1 ELRYC
6 NPFPW
11 LPPDTQGR
19 NTFPLGHLQQLT
31 RLHLSK
37 ALLLPSLPDELSQLH
52 NLQSLHVA
60 NHHQLSGKLP
70 GWIFSLTDLTSLT
83 ISGNSFSGSIPDAI
97 SNLKQLRE
105 LCLGEQ
111 MLSGPIPESIGAL
124 TNLELIWLEGNGLSG
139 TIPASIGN
147 LSALTTLKLVRNNLS
162 GSIPEAVS
170 SLKQLRELDVNH
182 NDLSGSI
189 PEEIGHLRQLWEL
202 KLNDNRLAGTIPAAI
217 TILTNL
223 AYLHLDNN
231 QLTGELPSFHHI
243 THLTSLHRLS
253 VAYNYLTA
261 TADAFP
267 FNTTSPDPD
276 DPSGGHSSCV
286 FTHNCLEWV
295 YCGHGLNQRR
305 DSECRAFC
313 GVQVQP
319 LREQRLTPPC
329 SGHGVCSLV
338 PDPSHAMSPCDEDEE
353 FWPPHCEPVGQCTCD
368 DGYTPGT
375 AAGTCVSHDTLL
387 VPQGTIIQSPTGHP
401 DYQVDRIKNPPT
413 ASRPLLIHPA
423 GTNLPFEPPGTT
435 IVGVIL
441 YDLQAPKNLLL
452 LLLFLPPLL
461 LAFSLPHLLRR
472 LRNRPPTRYFFSK
485 RALAAL
491 QASMDVEITC

>member
-1 ELRYC
+1 
-6 NPFPW
+6 
-11 LPPDTQGR
+11 
-19 NTFPLGHLQQLT
+19 
-31 RLHLSK
+31 
-37 ALLLPSLPDELSQLH
+37 
-52 NLQSLHVA
+52 
-60 NHHQLSGKLP
+60 
-70 GWIFSLTDLTSLT
+70 T

-124 TNLELIWLEGNGLSG
+124 TNLKLIWLEGNGLSG

-147 LSALTTLKLVRNNLS
+147 LSALTTLKLVQNNLS
-162 GSIPEAVS
+162 GSIPAAVS
-170 SLKQLRELDVNH
+170 SLKQLR
-182 NDLSGSI
+182 
-189 PEEIGHLRQLWEL
+189 EL

-223 AYLHLDNN
+223 SYLHLDNN
-231 QLTGELPSFHHI
+231 QLTGELPSFRHI
-243 THLTSLHRLS
+243 TQLTSLDRLS

-319 LREQRLTPPC
+319 LTEQRLTPRC
-329 SGHGVCSLV
+329 SGHGMCSFV

-353 FWPPHCEPVGQCTCD
+353 FWPSYCEPVGQCTCD

-375 AAGTCVSHDTLL
+375 AAGTCVSHDTLP
-387 VPQGTIIQSPTGHP
+387 VPQGML
-401 DYQVDRIKNPPT
+401 VD
-413 ASRPLLIHPA
+413 
-423 GTNLPFEPPGTT
+423 
-435 IVGVIL
+435 
-441 YDLQAPKNLLL
+441 
-452 LLLFLPPLL
+452 
-461 LAFSLPHLLRR
+461 
-472 LRNRPPTRYFFSK
+472 
-485 RALAAL
+485 
-491 QASMDVEITC
+491 

>member
-1 ELRYC
+1 MGAAAGIQQPPSPVLPVLPVLVFFHSLSSPLRSLVTTS
-6 NPFPW
+6 PLPLLFSPRHHFPSSPPLLSSSP
-11 LPPDTQGR
+11 LPL
-19 NTFPLGHLQQLT
+19 FP
-31 RLHLSK
+31 S
-37 ALLLPSLPDELSQLH
+37 
-52 NLQSLHVA
+52 
-60 NHHQLSGKLP
+60 
-70 GWIFSLTDLTSLT
+70 
-83 ISGNSFSGSIPDAI
+83 
-97 SNLKQLRE
+97 
-105 LCLGEQ
+105 
-111 MLSGPIPESIGAL
+111 
-124 TNLELIWLEGNGLSG
+124 
-139 TIPASIGN
+139 
-147 LSALTTLKLVRNNLS
+147 
-162 GSIPEAVS
+162 S
-170 SLKQLRELDVNH
+170 SL
-182 NDLSGSI
+182 LSSMSI
-189 PEEIGHLRQLWEL
+189 HPPIFR

-253 VAYNYLTA
+253 AAYNYLTA

-413 ASRPLLIHPA
+413 
-423 GTNLPFEPPGTT
+423 
-435 IVGVIL
+435 
-441 YDLQAPKNLLL
+441 
-452 LLLFLPPLL
+452 
-461 LAFSLPHLLRR
+461 
-472 LRNRPPTRYFFSK
+472 
-485 RALAAL
+485 
-491 QASMDVEITC
+491 